1 MTEGDTQVAD
11 NNEPKEETMSKSE
24 MPEHFLSIQE
34 RFPDIAGSL
43 DNLRGTIRQ
52 AGPLDVK
59 TTHLIQV
66 AAAAGIQSHGALHS
80 HVRQAL
86 EAGATREE
94 VYHSVLLLITTIGFP
109 RVAAAIN
116 WIDEVIT

>member
-1 MTEGDTQVAD
+1 LAAIKEATM
-11 NNEPKEETMSKSE
+11 PKSQIPT
-24 MPEHFLSIQE
+24 HFRSIQE
-34 RFPDIAGSL
+34 RFPDLVKAL
-43 DNLRGTIRQ
+43 DQLKGTIRQ

-59 TTHLIQV
+59 TSHLIQV

-86 EAGATREE
+86 EAGATPDE
-94 VYHSVLLLITTIGFP
+94 VYHSVLLLISTIGFP

-116 WIDEVIT
+116 WIDEVMD

>member
-1 MTEGDTQVAD
+1 MEDK
-11 NNEPKEETMSKSE
+11 NEPKEETMSKIE
-24 MPEHFLSIQE
+24 IPGHYISIQK
-34 RFPDIAGSL
+34 RFPDIAEAL
-43 DNLRGTIRQ
+43 DNLRGTIRE
-52 AGPLDVK
+52 AGPLDAK

-66 AAAAGIQSHGALHS
+66 AAAAGIQSHGALQS

-86 EAGATREE
+86 EAGATRDE
-94 VYHSVLLLITTIGFP
+94 VYYSVLLLISTIGFP

>member
-1 MTEGDTQVAD
+1 
-11 NNEPKEETMSKSE
+11 MSKNE
-24 MPEHFLSIQE
+24 IPKHFLSIQE
-34 RFPDIAGSL
+34 RFPEISRCM
-43 DNLRGTIRQ
+43 DNLRGAIRQ
-52 AGPLDVK
+52 SGPLDAK

-66 AAAAGIQSHGALHS
+66 AAAAGIQSHGALQS

-94 VYHSVLLLITTIGFP
+94 VYQSVLLLISTIGFP

-116 WIDEVIT
+116 WIDEVAP

>member
-1 MTEGDTQVAD
+1 
-11 NNEPKEETMSKSE
+11 MSKSE
-24 MPEHFLSIQE
+24 IPAHFLSIKE
-34 RFPDIAGSL
+34 RYPDIASSL
-43 DNLRGTIRQ
+43 ESLKGTIRQ
-52 AGPLDVK
+52 AGPLDTK
-59 TTHLIQV
+59 TAHLIQI

-94 VYHSVLLLITTIGFP
+94 VYHSVLLLISTIGFP

-116 WIDEVIT
+116 WVDEVMG

>member
-1 MTEGDTQVAD
+1 
-11 NNEPKEETMSKSE
+11 MSRSE
-24 MPEHFLSIQE
+24 IPEHFLSIQK
-34 RFPDIAGSL
+34 RFPEIAASL
-43 DNLRGTIRQ
+43 DNLKGALRQ
-52 AGPLDVK
+52 AGPLDAK

-94 VYHSVLLLITTIGFP
+94 IYHSVLLLISTIGFP
-109 RVAAAIN
+109 RVAAAIY
-116 WIDEVIT
+116 WIDEMLADPARSPVQTR

>member
-1 MTEGDTQVAD
+1 MAE
-11 NNEPKEETMSKSE
+11 SE
-24 MPEHFLSIQE
+24 IPRHFRSIQE
-34 RFPDIAGSL
+34 RFPEIAGSL
-43 DNLRGTIRQ
+43 DNLRSAIRQ

-66 AAAAGIQSHGALHS
+66 AAAAGIQSHGALQS

-94 VYHSVLLLITTIGFP
+94 IYHSVLLLISTIGFP

-116 WIDEVIT
+116 WIDDVLA

>member
-1 MTEGDTQVAD
+1 MAKIEIPG
-11 NNEPKEETMSKSE
+11 
-24 MPEHFLSIQE
+24 HYISIQK
-34 RFPDIAGSL
+34 RFPDIAEAL
-43 DNLRGTIRQ
+43 DNLRGTIRET
-52 AGPLDVK
+52 GPLDAK

-86 EAGATREE
+86 EAGATRDE
-94 VYHSVLLLITTIGFP
+94 VYYSVLLLISTIGFP

-116 WIDEVIT
+116 WIDEVMT